1 MWVVESVSCRLRQP
15 SPAVDTVLDCTALG
29 GVRHILRVRADAHT
43 ADDLSLGK
51 TGSAEVS
58 DADYRLRFNADPQGY
73 HLFFRIN
80 RYTGEGY
87 RQLTDQE
94 GHLVVGHGGDDPI
107 QCSPYAG
114 KPL

>member
-1 MWVVESVSCRLRQP
+1 MNAQQAAPVD
-15 SPAVDTVLDCTALG
+15 AVIDCSALG
-29 GVRHILRVRADAHT
+29 GIRHILRVRADAHT

-51 TGSAEVS
+51 MGSAEVS
-58 DADYRLRFNADPQGY
+58 DAEYRLRFNVDPPGF
-73 HLFFRIN
+73 HLLFRIN

-87 RQLTDQE
+87 RQLLNQE
-94 GHLVVGHGGDDPI
+94 GHVVGSHGGDDPI